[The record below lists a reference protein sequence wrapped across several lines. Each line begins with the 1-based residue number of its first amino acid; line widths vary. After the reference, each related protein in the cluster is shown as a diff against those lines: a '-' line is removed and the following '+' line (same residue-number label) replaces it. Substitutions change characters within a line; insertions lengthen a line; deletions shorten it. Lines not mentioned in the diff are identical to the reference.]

1 MAPCLVHGQCPS
13 LLFMGVGEGVV
24 KVRDESTFKVR
35 KGFLSWLLK
44 IYCFLL
50 EALSDSP
57 LHLTARLAEHEY
69 PRIKNHVTL
78 LFHKLWKPK
87 SDCIHLWVVG
97 DNRRPFSFQSH
108 AQNEMFSHQAFYI
121 LEFNYKTLPFSSL
134 GWLLH
139 PRKSDKRQ
147 SL

>member
-13 LLFMGVGEGVV
+13 LLFVGVGQGVV

-50 EALSDSP
+50 EALSDRP
-57 LHLTARLAEHEY
+57 LNLTARLAEREY

-97 DNRRPFSFQSH
+97 DIPKAFPFPEPCS
-108 AQNEMFSHQAFYI
+108 E
-121 LEFNYKTLPFSSL
+121 
-134 GWLLH
+134 
-139 PRKSDKRQ
+139 
-147 SL
+147 